1 LSQRYRTLSFR
12 RLVRN
17 PPGVGEAVR
26 KAKCRANVT
35 VPPNSGDEGG
45 GEKVRSLWAE
55 LGLPEPPFLDEGR
68 APPIERELIRQM
80 VRRELSE
87 ERSKAVGK
95 LIVLFKSW
103 SDAHLEIL
111 REETRRR
118 HEKK

>member
-1 LSQRYRTLSFR
+1 
-12 RLVRN
+12 
-17 PPGVGEAVR
+17 
-26 KAKCRANVT
+26 
-35 VPPNSGDEGG
+35 
-45 GEKVRSLWAE
+45 
-55 LGLPEPPFLDEGR
+55 
-68 APPIERELIRQM
+68 M